1 MKGILIVPN
10 FALLDP
16 TWRIFWG
23 GFLLHK
29 LIFIF
34 NFAEIQGEQKKKK
47 KEKKDWEM
55 DKCLCCRDSKQ
66 PLLFNVCPKQTAYKS
81 GWVKKWSTYII
92 DDNSFTDR

>member
-47 KEKKDWEM
+47 KKKKIGRWINVSVAGIQSNLSYLM
-55 DKCLCCRDSKQ
+55 FVQNKQ
-66 PLLFNVCPKQTAYKS
+66 LIRVVGWRS
-81 GWVKKWSTYII
+81 GQLT
-92 DDNSFTDR
+92 